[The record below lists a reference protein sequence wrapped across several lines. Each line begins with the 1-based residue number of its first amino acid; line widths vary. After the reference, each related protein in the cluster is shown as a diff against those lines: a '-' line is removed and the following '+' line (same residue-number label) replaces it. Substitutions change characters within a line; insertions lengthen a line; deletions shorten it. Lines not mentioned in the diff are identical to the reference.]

1 MKELTRLG
9 LFLVLFALSCQKA
22 EAPHEQI
29 ADETSQIVERH
40 CAADDVFKAQLA
52 ADPDFRRR
60 VEEIEA
66 FTRRAIQRGA
76 TWKPQP
82 GGPSTLTIPVVVHV
96 IYNKAEENISD
107 AQIQSQIDVLNED
120 FNLNNADNTLVPAY
134 FEDVKANVG
143 VKFTLVEV
151 IRKYTTKK
159 QWGTNDAVKKSSM
172 GGSDPVDPAH
182 NLNLWSCNLGQS
194 LLGYAQFPG
203 GSPATDGVVILYS
216 SVGSRKKAASGAYIS
231 NYDLGRT
238 ATHEIGHWMNL
249 RHIWGDATCGND
261 LVGDTPLHNTANTG
275 CPSTD
280 HRSTCTGTPLEM
292 WMNYMDYTYDA
303 CMYMFSN
310 GQKDRMLAVF
320 AAGGPRASFA
330 Q

>member
-1 MKELTRLG
+1 MKKLTLLG
-9 LFLVLFALSCQKA
+9 LLLVLFALSCQKA
-22 EAPHEQI
+22 EVPHEQLD
-29 ADETSQIVERH
+29 DESSQIVERK
-40 CAADDVFKAQLA
+40 CAADDIFQAQLD
-52 ADPDFRRR
+52 ADPNFRRK
-60 VEEIEA
+60 VDDIET
-66 FTRRAIQRGA
+66 FTRRMISSGELN
-76 TWKPQP
+76 KSKLV
-82 GGPSTLTIPVVVHV
+82 GSTITIPIVVHV
-96 IYNKAEENISD
+96 LYNKAAENISD

-120 FNLNNADNTLVPAY
+120 YNLQNADNTKVPST
-134 FEDVKANVG
+134 FSGVKANVG
-143 VKFTLVEV
+143 IKFTLAQV
-151 IRKYTTKK
+151 IRKSTNKK
-159 QWGTNDAVKKSSM
+159 SWGTNDAVKKSSM

-203 GSPATDGVVILYS
+203 GNPATDGVVILYS
-216 SVGSRKKAASGAYIS
+216 SVGSRKKVAGGTYVT

-249 RHIWGDATCGND
+249 RHIWGDAACGND
-261 LVGDTPLHNTANTG
+261 FVGDTPLHNAANTG
-275 CPSTD
+275 CPSAD